1 MVLSVSPSWEKTAAK
16 RASSSWLLPSAIARA
31 RAVTAVTVA
40 PAARPPCAVFLLAI
54 FLRLLPYP
62 LPVYAHKPI
71 LLSVLTRCERLARQE
86 KKRAALEE
94 KQKSIQDELDRMK

>member
-1 MVLSVSPSWEKTAAK
+1 MRGDGVERVSQLGEDC
-16 RASSSWLLPSAIARA
+16 RQEGE
-31 RAVTAVTVA
+31 
-40 PAARPPCAVFLLAI
+40 FLLASALRDCESEGGHRRDRCSRRPSPVRGI
-54 FLRLLPYP
+54 LTCDFLRLLPYP

-94 KQKSIQDELDRMK
+94 K